1 MITDKFK
8 MHFTF
13 HFSNQE
19 RVVKIFGFV
28 EIHVCA
34 LPLVTFRQQT
44 NFFINFP
51 PIKIGFQFV
60 FWYLISL
67 IVKLVRNT
75 NSWFHATI
83 EIIKEPKKNIKC
95 VTMVKHQFVFSRI
108 NNNLIVIVAGGSNNN
123 KQLPNN

>member
-1 MITDKFK
+1 
-8 MHFTF
+8 MHYNFLY
-13 HFSNQE
+13 SNQE
-19 RVVKIFGFV
+19 RVVKIFSFV

-51 PIKIGFQFV
+51 PINIGFQFV

-83 EIIKEPKKNIKC
+83 EIIKENKKNIK
-95 VTMVKHQFVFSRI
+95 TYDNPKNINLFSLELTTI
-108 NNNLIVIVAGGSNNN
+108 
-123 KQLPNN
+123 

>member
-1 MITDKFK
+1 
-8 MHFTF
+8 MHYNFLY
-13 HFSNQE
+13 SNQE
-19 RVVKIFGFV
+19 RVVKIFSFV

-108 NNNLIVIVAGGSNNN
+108 NYNLIVIVAGGSNNN